1 MNHATF
7 DMSSYSVDNV
17 FSKPAH
23 TLVQSMVLL
32 VDSNR
37 HSFHGNITVLQVSN
51 ICDFITFLHP
61 VVHNSWSVI
70 WIFSHALL
78 SSHNENSETSSG
90 LNVLYACLLADYNLW
105 LPLPYPDTQLE
116 HCLWHVFTPCYQ
128 VMMFYLTNFSSL
140 LSPNRGQKSLFY
152 SDKQAFNLSGYM
164 IAHPDDIPCLMLAH
178 QQRK

>member
-1 MNHATF
+1 MFFQNLL
-7 DMSSYSVDNV
+7 
-17 FSKPAH
+17 
-23 TLVQSMVLL
+23 TLWCNRWYYWLTQIDIVSMV
-32 VDSNR
+32 
-37 HSFHGNITVLQVSN
+37 TLQCFKSPIYVISKS
-51 ICDFITFLHP
+51 FLHP

-78 SSHNENSETSSG
+78 SSHNENSETGSG